1 MNRSEVIT
9 LTAER
14 ADEDPRDIERILD
27 VLFDLCG
34 EVLERGE
41 SVNIRRFGKLE
52 PRLRRAT
59 TKPNPSSGA
68 VMEIPER
75 LGVAF
80 LASDILRDRLNR
92 GRAASQPVHE
102 TRGRA

>member
-1 MNRSEVIT
+1 MNRSEVIIV
-9 LTAER
+9 TAAR
-14 ADEDPRDIERILD
+14 AEEDPADVGRILD

-52 PRLRRAT
+52 PRVRRAT
-59 TKPNPSSGA
+59 TKPNPASGVA
-68 VMEIPER
+68 MHIPER

-80 LASDILRDRLNR
+80 LASDILRDRLN
-92 GRAASQPVHE
+92 GTRA
-102 TRGRA
+102 